1 MFDALKGHTMNRG
14 TMMVLKR
21 LLVTALGA
29 LGLSA
34 LATGP
39 AFSQDATTG
48 DGLPAPKLYGD
59 ITSCAGGMLPDSPTA
74 MGTMSVLSM
83 VLADDRVGATADI
96 DATQEATLNG
106 LLNLDACTNP
116 VANGYS
122 QAVAIY
128 NEYNAAKAALP
139 PADADPDPDATARYN
154 AAKAARDAFGGAVYS
169 EVYNQQMQLQSVTD
183 AIDDYNDLVG
193 TGGALA
199 ALKSGYDAVVV
210 NDLGTG
216 TEDNLATD
224 DSDDPSWNR
233 IYGSTGVR
241 GYQQIDGTAIGD
253 DLTDDELT
261 AAFDSS
267 GVLQLANTGNNPDLT
282 GSTTVT
288 NLGQIVQQLD
298 KWQSEVDDAQDV
310 LDDAIADGN
319 TNLSPLR
326 EDLRRKTNARD
337 HVQGELTRLSSIIR
351 AQNRDITDITIGT
364 GEDERTLASNERELL
379 TAYGTVNGEVD
390 AAAAKV
396 RSAVTA
402 LERSNN
408 ALQDALASPSDYLDQ
423 LVALRQF
430 QKDAADTA
438 VTEAGANVAPVLT
451 TRAEEAQEAL
461 DAATAQRDAHAEL
474 TGDPDSPASKLLSAL
489 LEPAMKD
496 GEVNP
501 GDDDGQ
507 AVIDAISATYE
518 VAQGAAD
525 AAQDVVD
532 ELTADGGA
540 VAMNTERSMK
550 NAADIEGLDGRVTA
564 NEETLVD
571 HGMKLMQKKEYIDNL
586 AAEIGVDPVTGE
598 GLMEGGMSRIDYNAM
613 GIVTNAENIAANA
626 GNIVGLR
633 TDVDAN
639 TGNIAMNSGRIDTN
653 AANISSN
660 ADAIAANMNSIGS
673 NSSAISDNRNMIGSN
688 SSAISDNRNM
698 IGELSDDLDVVRAGV
713 AASMALAGM
722 PAINGRGV
730 SIGVGS
736 FDGES
741 AFAVG
746 FQIQGEMASFKVGV
760 TSASGATGASAG
772 VGFQF

>member
-1 MFDALKGHTMNRG
+1 
-14 TMMVLKR
+14 MVLKR

-169 EVYNQQMQLQSVTD
+169 EVYNQRTQLQAVTD
-183 AIDDYNDLVG
+183 TVDDYNELVG
-193 TGGALA
+193 TGGSLAL
-199 ALKSGYDAVVV
+199 LKTGYDAVVV
-210 NDLGTG
+210 NNLGTG
-216 TEDNLATD
+216 EENNLAGDGDTA
-224 DSDDPSWNR
+224 DDPSWNR

-241 GYQQIDGTAIGD
+241 GYQEIDGTVAGD
-253 DLTDDELT
+253 ADLTADELSM
-261 AAFDSS
+261 AFDAS
-267 GVLQLANTGNNPDLT
+267 GVLQVANTGNNPDLT
-282 GSTTVT
+282 ASTTVT
-288 NLGQIVQQLD
+288 TLGGIVQQLG
-298 KWQSEVDDAQDV
+298 KWQDVVDTAQDV

-507 AVIDAISATYE
+507 AVIDAISATYDT
-518 VAQGAAD
+518 ANAAH
-525 AAQDVVD
+525 D
-532 ELTADGGA
+532 EAHEAYEKAEAVEESVSGLTGEGGA
-540 VAMNTERSMK
+540 VATNTA
-550 NAADIEGLDGRVTA
+550 NIESLDGRVTA

-639 TGNIAMNSGRIDTN
+639 TGHIRENRGMIEAN
-653 AANISSN
+653 AGSISSN
-660 ADAIAANMNSIGS
+660 ADAIAANMNSIGQ
-673 NSSAISDNRNMIGSN
+673 N

-698 IGELSDDLDVVRAGV
+698 IGELSEDLDVVRAGV

-722 PAINGRGV
+722 PAINGRGI

>member
-1 MFDALKGHTMNRG
+1 
-14 TMMVLKR
+14 MVLKR

-59 ITSCAGGMLPDSPTA
+59 ITTCAGGMLPDSPTA
-74 MGTMSVLSM
+74 MGAMSVLSM

-169 EVYNQQMQLQSVTD
+169 EVYNQRTQLQAVTD
-183 AIDDYNDLVG
+183 TVDDYNELVG
-193 TGGALA
+193 TGGSLAL
-199 ALKSGYDAVVV
+199 LKTGYDAVVV
-210 NDLGTG
+210 NNLGTG
-216 TEDNLATD
+216 EENNLAGDGDTA
-224 DSDDPSWNR
+224 DDPSWNR

-241 GYQQIDGTAIGD
+241 GYQEIDGTVAGD
-253 DLTDDELT
+253 ADLTADELSM
-261 AAFDSS
+261 AFDAS
-267 GVLQLANTGNNPDLT
+267 GVLQVANTGNNPDLT
-282 GSTTVT
+282 ASTTVT
-288 NLGQIVQQLD
+288 TLGGIVQQLG
-298 KWQSEVDDAQDV
+298 KWQDVVDTAQDV

-507 AVIDAISATYE
+507 AVIDAISATYDT
-518 VAQGAAD
+518 ANAAH
-525 AAQDVVD
+525 D
-532 ELTADGGA
+532 EAHEAYEKAEAVEESVSGLTGEGGA
-540 VAMNTERSMK
+540 VATNTA
-550 NAADIEGLDGRVTA
+550 NIESLDGRVTA

-639 TGNIAMNSGRIDTN
+639 TGHIRENRGMIEAN
-653 AANISSN
+653 AGSISSN
-660 ADAIAANMNSIGS
+660 ADAIAANMNSIGQ
-673 NSSAISDNRNMIGSN
+673 N

-698 IGELSDDLDVVRAGV
+698 IGELSEDLDVVRAGV

-722 PAINGRGV
+722 PAINGRGI